1 MFFKKSKF
9 NIAALCLATCFISS
23 QSSANKLLLNIA
35 GAAIGAPGLGSD
47 LSKMQKQYEK
57 RLSQCRKTFGSVS
70 IVEPDDLSPW
80 RDMGLSLPTRILKV
94 SVNDSKCFTLVDRGA
109 GLAASQLERSLAA
122 SGQLQQGQNIGGG
135 QLRAADFVL
144 VPDLISQNANAG
156 GSKAGIKGSSVMGF
170 GGGASRNTQKKSAE
184 VVLSLVDVRTSE
196 QVFSV
201 SANAEISDK
210 AWNAFI
216 GGSSHGVQG
225 EAGVGAWTNTEIG
238 LVVKNA
244 YQNAFEQMIQAINKG
259 KIINNRPAAP
269 IATPEPVMASAP
281 VVAPSYNTAP
291 SYNEVAESN
300 FAPVSNSVNIE
311 NTANTSTQVTNT
323 VVAAPTAANIQL
335 YANQRHIAIT
345 RIARLFQE
353 ADPSSAT
360 VTQLKPEMIIYP
372 TGEFQGSMLKVKDEM
387 GNAGWVPLFVVQ

>member
-1 MFFKKSKF
+1 MFFNKSKLS
-9 NIAALCLATCFISS
+9 IATLCLATCLVSS
-23 QSSANKLLLNIA
+23 HSAANKLLLNIA
-35 GAAIGAPGLGSD
+35 GAALGAPGLGSD

-57 RLSQCRKTFGSVS
+57 LLSQCKKPLGSVS
-70 IVEPDDLSPW
+70 IAEPEDLSPW
-80 RDMGLSLPTRILKV
+80 RDIGLSLPTRILKV

-109 GLAASQLERSLAA
+109 GLAASQLERNLAS

-156 GSKAGIKGSSVMGF
+156 GSKAGIKGSSTMGF
-170 GGGASRNTQKKSAE
+170 GAGASRTTQKKSAE

-201 SANAEISDK
+201 SSQAEISDK
-210 AWNAFI
+210 AWNVFV

-225 EAGVGAWTNTEIG
+225 DAGVGAWSNTEIG

-259 KIINNRPAAP
+259 KIINKRPPAP
-269 IATPEPVMASAP
+269 IATPEPVIAATSITAPNYNTPSYSAPIEASAQTAMQ
-281 VVAPSYNTAP
+281 VTSTVAPVATA
-291 SYNEVAESN
+291 
-300 FAPVSNSVNIE
+300 VS
-311 NTANTSTQVTNT
+311 
-323 VVAAPTAANIQL
+323 NIQL
-335 YANQRHIAIT
+335 YANQRHIALT
-345 RIARLFQE
+345 RIARLLQD

-360 VTQLKPEMIIYP
+360 VTQLKPDMIIYP

-387 GNAGWVPLFVVQ
+387 GNSGWVPLFVVQ